1 MVMKS
6 IPFLLILLIILITS
20 GAYTSD
26 QELGGVEVSP
36 YREMEEVIAI
46 LRAYGHLIDGIER
59 TGEDFILRIRER
71 AIYHSQGK
79 MLSEKNLMRKD
90 EFESI
95 FYKYNTGPL
104 EEIPSPTAFP
114 GTRSNDFLNAL
125 LGDTDTEVRSSSR
138 WIPFLDHRVFVH
150 EICVESLQNI
160 DAEIR
165 EVAQKNLEIRNYIS
179 GIKVIYSM
187 KRRNIEGTD
196 NLSYHSYG
204 LALDLI
210 PRSYKDKNV
219 YWRWSAVFNKDWGK
233 IPLSER
239 WMPPAQIIEIFE
251 KNGFI
256 WGGKW
261 YYFDNVHFEY
271 RPEIIYLSTS
281 SDR

>member
-1 MVMKS
+1 
-6 IPFLLILLIILITS
+6 
-20 GAYTSD
+20 
-26 QELGGVEVSP
+26 
-36 YREMEEVIAI
+36 MEEVIAI

-59 TGEDFILRIRER
+59 KGEDIVLHIRER
-71 AIYHSQGK
+71 AIYYNNGK
-79 MLSEKNLMRKD
+79 MLSEKNLMRTD
-90 EFESI
+90 EFQSI
-95 FYKYNTGPL
+95 FYKYNTGTL
-104 EEIPSPTAFP
+104 EEIPNHINFP

-125 LGDTDTEVRSSSR
+125 FGDTDAEVRSSSR
-138 WIPFLDHRVFVH
+138 WIPFLDHRVYVH
-150 EICVESLQNI
+150 NICIESLQHI

-165 EVAQKNLEIRNYIS
+165 EASQLNEEIRDYIS
-179 GIKVIYSM
+179 GIKVVYSM

-210 PRSYKDKNV
+210 PRSYRDKNV
-219 YWRWSAVFNKDWGK
+219 YWRWSAVFNKEWGT

-239 WMPPAQIIEIFE
+239 WMPPAKVINIFE
-251 KNGFI
+251 ENGFI

-281 SDR
+281 SNR